1 MPRLSPRKKKVGD
14 TAAAAAAAA
23 AAAQSDD
30 EESISGPGSDND
42 DEESISGPD
51 DDEEEESEDEI
62 LAAALTAKMAAPS
75 PSSSPPPPS
84 SSSSREKVKGKFKA
98 LSKTVASP
106 TNSSPSPTKRGGI
119 GAKKTKPKG
128 ESQKEAQARCL
139 EARTTGLAMLAP
151 LDLDGREEALHAQGR
166 RTLRDPQDDEYIS
179 PLNCLVR
186 SQIEIFQA
194 SEDHPKSS
202 FVDQIGLRC
211 VNCATACEADPNAR
225 AAAGAEKFPQCKDN
239 IGAAIRNWHVSRYYM
254 CVCAFCRHAMA
265 LWFLAYMSS
274 DQTFTH
280 CASNNYGGDSAPT
293 L

>member
-1 MPRLSPRKKKVGD
+1 MPRLAPRKKKVS
-14 TAAAAAAAA
+14 AAAAAAAA
-23 AAAQSDD
+23 APSDD
-30 EESISGPGSDND
+30 EESISGPGTDND
-42 DEESISGPD
+42 EEESISGPD
-51 DDEEEESEDEI
+51 DDEEESEDEI

-75 PSSSPPPPS
+75 PSSPPPS
-84 SSSSREKVKGKFKA
+84 SSSSSRKKTPTSKVKGKFKA

-106 TNSSPSPTKRGGI
+106 KNSSPSPTKRGGI
-119 GAKKTKPKG
+119 GAKRTKPKG

-186 SQIEIFQA
+186 SQIEIFRA
-194 SEDHPKSS
+194 SEDHPKSA

-239 IGAAIRNWHVSRYYM
+239 IGAAIRNWHVSRYYI
-254 CVCAFCRHAMA
+254 CVYVRFAAMS
-265 LWFLAYMSS
+265 WR
-274 DQTFTH
+274 
-280 CASNNYGGDSAPT
+280 YGFWIY
-293 L
+293 